1 MTCNPRHRSIPLD
14 WPRARP
20 DEARRASAAFLT
32 TMRRRRSVR
41 TFSPDPVHN
50 DLVLRA
56 IETANTAPSGANR
69 QPWQFV
75 LVTDPDVR
83 RRIREGA
90 EAEERAFYEGR
101 AGREWLEAL
110 EPLGTD
116 WRKPFLEVA
125 PVLIAVFEVHR
136 GEGIPKPYY
145 VKESVGIAVGLLIA
159 SLTAAGLA
167 TLTHTPA
174 PMRFLN
180 DLLERPRWERPF
192 VLLPVGYPA
201 PDATVPD
208 LEKKG
213 LNDVLVRL

>member
-1 MTCNPRHRSIPLD
+1 
-14 WPRARP
+14 
-20 DEARRASAAFLT
+20 
-32 TMRRRRSVR
+32 MRRRRSVR

-69 QPWQFV
+69 QPWRFV